1 MKRSFIPFILLL
13 FSLSLIF
20 SCGSLRKKTE
30 SEKAKKTG
38 NIAGI
43 VLDVITE
50 ETLAGA
56 AVYIEGLQTIGTKTD
71 TLGRFWLYSIPI
83 GEYSVQASHIGFYTG
98 RIPDV
103 KVYDDS
109 TSIVLFN
116 LVTMAIPERPHW
128 YSWQEKKVKCDST
141 EFYSTYYKTL
151 LRKKKT
157 GNVAGIV
164 FDKQT
169 MQPLSGANVY
179 VEGMTTIGTKSDTL
193 GRFWLSQVPV
203 GDYKLVGSQ
212 ITFHATKISGVKISP
227 DSISL
232 VLIGLCSAA
241 IPEHMWCWG
250 DWDGRIIKSD
260 SVSFF
265 EKHYENLLKNK

>member
-1 MKRSFIPFILLL
+1 MKRSFIPLILLL
-13 FSLSLIF
+13 FSLWLLF

-141 EFYSTYYKTL
+141 EFYNNYYKTL

-157 GNVAGIV
+157 GNIAGMV
-164 FDKQT
+164 FDVQT
-169 MQPLSGANVY
+169 IQPLSGANVY
-179 VEGMTTIGTKSDTL
+179 VEGMTTIGTKTDTL
-193 GRFWLSQVPV
+193 GRFWLSSIPI
-203 GDYKLVGSQ
+203 GEYKIL
-212 ITFHATKISGVKISP
+212 AEKIYYHRGEIREVKVYN
-227 DSISL
+227 DSTSI
-232 VLIGLCSAA
+232 VTARLI
-241 IPEHMWCWG
+241 INTIEPWG
-250 DWDGRIIKSD
+250 YMIDWDGRIIKAD
-260 SVSFF
+260 SISFF
-265 EKHYENLLKNK
+265 STQYKNLLRKE